1 MALRAL
7 ARCCSHPK
15 GSGWQSLQCQAGLG
29 VSAERHKT
37 LAVWRGIFITCS
49 GCFHHQPSEMPVP
62 VPMALAQLFP
72 KSANA
77 VSCGRSDSGNMHP
90 PPKMIPKTLYPETY
104 SCLISGLL
112 ERYCSTLFSWRNPPT
127 NFKGKGCILIPI
139 STSVPSRGSES
150 PFQAVLLHLKA
161 VV

>member
-7 ARCCSHPK
+7 ARCCSHPT

-29 VSAERHKT
+29 VSVQNDT
-37 LAVWRGIFITCS
+37 VGQSPWPFGGVFSSLAV

-72 KSANA
+72 KRANA

-90 PPKMIPKTLYPETY
+90 PTKMIQKTLYPETY
-104 SCLISGLL
+104 SCLMSGLL
-112 ERYCSTLFSWRNPPT
+112 ERYCPTLFSWGNSPT

-139 STSVPSRGSES
+139 STSVPSCSSES
-150 PFQAVLLHLKA
+150 HSKLCFFI
-161 VV
+161 